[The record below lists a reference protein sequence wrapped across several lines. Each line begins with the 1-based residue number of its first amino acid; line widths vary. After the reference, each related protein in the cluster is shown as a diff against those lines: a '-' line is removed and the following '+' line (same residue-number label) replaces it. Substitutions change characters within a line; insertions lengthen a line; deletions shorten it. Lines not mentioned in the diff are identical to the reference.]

1 MAHRGRLNVLVN
13 LFGKPLGALV
23 NEFTESDV
31 SVADVKYH
39 LGTYAKRQFADKQVF
54 CLLLC
59 QALPLTLAGLEVLG
73 HVWQACEA

>member
-1 MAHRGRLNVLVN
+1 MLRICCNCCMCCMSGMAHRGRLNVLVN

-39 LGTYAKRQFADKQVF
+39 LGTYAKRQFADKQV
-54 CLLLC
+54 
-59 QALPLTLAGLEVLG
+59 LPLTLY
-73 HVWQACEA
+73 H

>member
-31 SVADVKYH
+31 TVADVKYH
-39 LGTYAKRQFADKQVF
+39 LGTYAKRQFADKQV
-54 CLLLC
+54 
-59 QALPLTLAGLEVLG
+59 
-73 HVWQACEA
+73 